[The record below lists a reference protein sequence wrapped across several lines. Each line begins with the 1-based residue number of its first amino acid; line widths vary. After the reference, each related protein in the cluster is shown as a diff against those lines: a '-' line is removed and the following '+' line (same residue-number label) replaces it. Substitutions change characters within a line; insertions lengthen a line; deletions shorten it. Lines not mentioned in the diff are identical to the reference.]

1 MIQDKDDHVRLR
13 VHVQPRA
20 SRTEIVGEHGD
31 SIKIRIAAPPVDGE
45 ANAELERFVAKLLG
59 VARTHVRVVSGESSR
74 QKVVDIEGV
83 SSATVKAAIE
93 RALEGRR

>member
-1 MIQDKDDHVRLR
+1 MIQDKDTHVRLR

-59 VARTHVRVVSGESSR
+59 VARSHVRVVSGESSR
-74 QKVVDIEGV
+74 QKVLDIEGV
-83 SSATVKAAIE
+83 SSATVKAAIAH
-93 RALEGRR
+93 ALEGRE